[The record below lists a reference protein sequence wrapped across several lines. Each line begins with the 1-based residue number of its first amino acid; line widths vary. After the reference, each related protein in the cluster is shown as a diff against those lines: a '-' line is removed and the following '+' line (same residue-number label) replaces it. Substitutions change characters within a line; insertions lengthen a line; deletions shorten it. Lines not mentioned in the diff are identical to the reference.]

1 MREAGCEVAHEAG
14 LEGAALAD
22 ALGKQNPRVLVVR
35 STRVQRDALE
45 AGKELGL
52 VIRAGSGFNTIDTAF
67 AASKEIAVANC
78 PGKNAEAVAE
88 LAVGLMLA
96 MDRRIP
102 DNVIALRKGV
112 WDKKGFGKARGIK
125 GRTLGIVG
133 LGRIGSLVAVRG
145 LAFEMKILYADVVR
159 NERMEKEHG
168 VRFVALVELLREAD
182 YVTLHV
188 PLTGDTEHII
198 NTESIATMKPTAG
211 LINTSRGDVVDEA
224 ALVEALRSG
233 KIACAALDVYENEPG
248 AGDSRFE
255 GPLAEL
261 ENLYGTHHIG
271 ASTEQA
277 QLAVAEET
285 VRIVEKFQKTGEVLN
300 RVN

>member
-1 MREAGCEVAHEAG
+1 
-14 LEGAALAD
+14 
-22 ALGKQNPRVLVVR
+22 
-35 STRVQRDALE
+35 
-45 AGKELGL
+45 
-52 VIRAGSGFNTIDTAF
+52 
-67 AASKEIAVANC
+67 
-78 PGKNAEAVAE
+78 
-88 LAVGLMLA
+88 MLA

-133 LGRIGSLVAVRG
+133 LGRIGSLIAVRA
-145 LAFEMKILYADVVR
+145 LAFEMKIVYADVVR
-159 NERMEKEHG
+159 NERSEKEHG
-168 VRFVALVELLREAD
+168 VRFVALAELLREAD
-182 YVTLHV
+182 YVTLHI
-188 PLTGDTEHII
+188 PLAADTEHII
-198 NTESIATMKPTAG
+198 NAESLATMKPTAG

-233 KIACAALDVYENEPG
+233 TIACAALDVFENEPG
-248 AGDSRFE
+248 AGDSGFE
-255 GPLAEL
+255 SPLAEL
-261 ENLYGTHHIG
+261 ANLYGTHHIG